1 MFMPLISHSAD
12 CNPSYLHINGFIHR
26 DVKAANLLMDDD
38 GTVLLGDLG
47 VAANLAEDTYS
58 PVAPTKPHS
67 VSAAN
72 AVAERRSWN
81 ADGDAKRVLFDHVMP
96 PNVRPKI
103 GKRKSFVGTVS
114 RLLFICRIIL
124 TMLCSPAG
132 WPQKSSRDSNTT
144 PPPISGAS
152 VLLRL
157 NLPKADRLAREK
169 RPRRF

>member
-1 MFMPLISHSAD
+1 
-12 CNPSYLHINGFIHR
+12 
-26 DVKAANLLMDDD
+26 MDDD

-81 ADGDAKRVLFDHVMP
+81 AEGDAKRVLFDHVMP

-114 RLLFICRIIL
+114 PHLFICRISL

-132 WPQKSSRDSNTT
+132 WPQKSLRDSNTT
-144 PPPISGAS
+144 LRPISGAS
-152 VLLRL
+152 VSLR
-157 NLPKADRLAREK
+157 
-169 RPRRF
+169 

>member
-1 MFMPLISHSAD
+1 MHPPTGAARAEVSVHASNRVYQPRAKRH
-12 CNPSYLHINGFIHR
+12 PSYLHINGFIHR

-81 ADGDAKRVLFDHVMP
+81 PEGDAKRVLFDHVMP

-114 RLLFICRIIL
+114 CFHVERHLPLMIIIL
-124 TMLCSPAG
+124 SPAG
-132 WPQKSSRDSNTT
+132 WPLKS
-144 PPPISGAS
+144 
-152 VLLRL
+152 L
-157 NLPKADRLAREK
+157 N
-169 RPRRF
+169 